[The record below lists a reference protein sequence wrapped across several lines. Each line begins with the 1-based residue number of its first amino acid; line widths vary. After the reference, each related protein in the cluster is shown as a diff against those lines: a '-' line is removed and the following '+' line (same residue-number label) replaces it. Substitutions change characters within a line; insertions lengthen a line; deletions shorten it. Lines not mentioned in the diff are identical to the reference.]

1 VIPLSYTSLSDT
13 SFYISVYEDLDNLLS
28 SSTNP
33 LSLIPST
40 LLVSSI
46 MRGIRLGLEIGAW

>member
-1 VIPLSYTSLSDT
+1 MIPTTYTSLSDT
-13 SFYISVYEDLDNLLS
+13 SLYVSVYSDLDNLLS

-33 LSLIPST
+33 YSLIPSG